1 MGVSFR
7 VRKLEGWGG
16 NPPYFDSQTLSS
28 IHLTNLLMR
37 NLIFFIR
44 LNSLQFVRIVFI
56 IVITILF
63 AMLLFTL

>member
-1 MGVSFR
+1 
-7 VRKLEGWGG
+7 
-16 NPPYFDSQTLSS
+16 
-28 IHLTNLLMR
+28 MR